1 MAPQDA
7 RLHPREECGSPDVAL
22 PPQAQVQPQHD
33 GARGR
38 ELHPEGHS
46 ELLPQQQ
53 ASPRPCPRLPC
64 PPPGVQGA
72 LSGAT
77 PGPGDRTH
85 CPETP
90 GPVGWV
96 RSFGCCGGCDLRGP
110 ASVTLG
116 GTGSRG
122 CDVGGGLEVSRLN
135 NGVAHGGR
143 RTGVSG
149 SRACGLG
156 LPRALGGQGAE
167 RGSGSAQWG
176 GLAGSTGV
184 VALPCAGRG
193 RTDPQ
198 PGLSS

>member
-1 MAPQDA
+1 MRPNPLPILPQLPVPWSGAAGRGPKPLRPAGNRAPQDA
-7 RLHPREECGSPDVAL
+7 RLHPREEGGSPDVAL

-72 LSGAT
+72 LSRAT

-90 GPVGWV
+90 GPAGWV
-96 RSFGCCGGCDLRGP
+96 RSFGGCGGCDRRGP
-110 ASVTLG
+110 ASVTLW

-122 CDVGGGLEVSRLN
+122 GDSRRWPGGFQVE
-135 NGVAHGGR
+135 
-143 RTGVSG
+143 
-149 SRACGLG
+149 
-156 LPRALGGQGAE
+156 
-167 RGSGSAQWG
+167 
-176 GLAGSTGV
+176 
-184 VALPCAGRG
+184 
-193 RTDPQ
+193 
-198 PGLSS
+198 